1 MESRVVR
8 SGAGWRIGWNPAA
21 TEFPG
26 LIGTDEW
33 AIELTAAEFADFVR
47 LTLQLAT
54 TMTAMQAELMDEESI
69 DLEAESA
76 ALWLEVTG
84 FPSAYALRLILQSGR
99 RAEGAWAV
107 AAVPELVAAL
117 PELAVETG
125 FAV

>member
-1 MESRVVR
+1 MTSRVMR

-21 TEFPG
+21 SEFPG

-33 AIELTAAEFADFVR
+33 AIELTAVEWADFVR

-69 DLEAESA
+69 ELEAESA

-84 FPSAYALRLILQSGR
+84 FPSAYALRVILQSGR

-107 AAVPELVAAL
+107 AAVPGLVAAMS
-117 PELAVETG
+117 ELAAGLGV
-125 FAV
+125 